1 MSETKWQL
9 LTTAPNIPAAH
20 AIANLLKERGVD
32 CRLKSDTSLLGEG
45 RQCAILVEASVLHR
59 ANHVL
64 AEATFTDAEL
74 DFLATGHLSCDA
86 AKENP

>member
-20 AIANLLKERGVD
+20 ALETLLKGRGVD
-32 CRLKSDTSLLGEG
+32 CRLESDMPLLGEG
-45 RQCAILVEASVLHR
+45 MPCAVMVEASLLHR
-59 ANHVL
+59 AKYVL
-64 AEATFTDAEL
+64 AEADFTDAEL

-86 AKENP
+86 AKEQP